1 MFRQMRRQNRKIEIK
16 EEIDQILNKGE
27 YGTLATIGENG
38 YPHSVPISYVYYE
51 KCIYFHSAKVGH
63 KIDNIKN
70 HEKVSFNVVG
80 DTEVLPSKFSTKY
93 ESVIAFGIATE
104 IDGEEK
110 EMALLKLIEKYS
122 PEFLQEGKLYI
133 SRAKDATSVMKIS
146 IEHMTGK
153 AIK

>member
-38 YPHSVPISYVYYE
+38 YPYSVPISYVYYE

-70 HEKVSFNVVG
+70 HEKV
-80 DTEVLPSKFSTKY
+80 
-93 ESVIAFGIATE
+93 FGIATE

>member
-1 MFRQMRRQNRKIEIK
+1 M
-16 EEIDQILNKGE
+16 
-27 YGTLATIGENG
+27 
-38 YPHSVPISYVYYE
+38 PISYVYYE

-80 DTEVLPSKFSTKY
+80 DTEVLPSKFSIKY
-93 ESVIAFGIATE
+93 EIVIAK

>member
-1 MFRQMRRQNRKIEIK
+1 MVMGVFRIPFFGLKRNNYKIDNYTRVHKKIF
-16 EEIDQILNKGE
+16 DLYHE
-27 YGTLATIGENG
+27 YYGDMLHFIQ
-38 YPHSVPISYVYYE
+38 Y
-51 KCIYFHSAKVGH
+51 
-63 KIDNIKN
+63 IDNIKN